1 MAREGRRRVLKP
13 PAGRGGPGEGAGS
26 GGVRPGVVGATDDMA
41 GQAGRRTAPHLAEH
55 DGGPGVED
63 CENAVGLVVLPGA
76 ESCGA
81 AGCGSRGRCGNHR
94 HGRGRRG
101 SRPYRQRHVV
111 GHRSRRLRLS
121 SDRRFPA
128 RLGHMPTGG
137 ENDSRRN
144 SGLALVSGLAP
155 STDGEG
161 PASARRSGRECRLR
175 GENRCNWLG
184 GNDLGGGGRGAN
196 GWFRA
201 HGRFRAHCRFRI
213 GPRLLSRRVCR
224 AAGIRHSQIRPLS
237 QGSVISGALRRDPGI
252 GHGHQ
257 GRVGDIDIVN
267 GNVRR
272 AQVHRSDRS
281 PSSVLGRRAGLL
293 VIRCDGV
300 ATVAL
305 VARRP
310 GAPVL
315 FPSSS
320 SPVVTVSWSPVVT
333 VSWWPVVT
341 VSWSPVVTVSWSPVV
356 TGSCGRP
363 AGSGPSSAGGASW
376 GLSVSQKPRR
386 PPRRAVT
393 GLSPGIYEAGSC
405 SVVDVLGRGLLGPSP
420 GSLVAAGVS
429 GRGSW
434 DGVVACTSGSSPSS
448 AGTPPG
454 DVSTEYGSE
463 RESCPPTRRRPR
475 SQVLR

>member
-1 MAREGRRRVLKP
+1 MAREGRRRVLRP
-13 PAGRGGPGEGAGS
+13 PADRGRPGEGAGS
-26 GGVRPGVVGATDDMA
+26 GGVGSGVVGATDDMA

-55 DGGPGVED
+55 DRGTGVED

-94 HGRGRRG
+94 HGRGRGG

-155 STDGEG
+155 VDGRQEG
-161 PASARRSGRECRLR
+161 AGIRRGDLGRECRLR

-196 GWFRA
+196 DWFRA

-213 GPRLLSRRVCR
+213 GSRLLSRRVCR
-224 AAGIRHSQIRPLS
+224 
-237 QGSVISGALRRDPGI
+237 LRGYGTARSARCRGVGDFRCLDDPGI

-257 GRVGDIDIVN
+257 GRVG
-267 GNVRR
+267 GHRHRERERPSCRVRPHESSQFR
-272 AQVHRSDRS
+272 PRSESRPPGHPLRRRRPS
-281 PSSVLGRRAGLL
+281 PSSPEAS
-293 VIRCDGV
+293 
-300 ATVAL
+300 
-305 VARRP
+305 

-320 SPVVTVSWSPVVT
+320 SPW
-333 VSWWPVVT
+333 
-341 VSWSPVVTVSWSPVV
+341 
-356 TGSCGRP
+356 
-363 AGSGPSSAGGASW
+363 
-376 GLSVSQKPRR
+376 
-386 PPRRAVT
+386 
-393 GLSPGIYEAGSC
+393 
-405 SVVDVLGRGLLGPSP
+405 
-420 GSLVAAGVS
+420 
-429 GRGSW
+429 
-434 DGVVACTSGSSPSS
+434 
-448 AGTPPG
+448 
-454 DVSTEYGSE
+454 
-463 RESCPPTRRRPR
+463 
-475 SQVLR
+475 